1 MSLEELRELIVE
13 TIGCDEDSVVPEAT
27 FAGDLMVDSLS
38 MLELA
43 MALEE
48 KTGKKIPDEDLPKI
62 KTVQDA
68 LDYFED

>member
-1 MSLEELRELIVE
+1 MTLEELRELIVE
-13 TIGCDEDSVVPEAT
+13 TIGCDEDAVVPEAT
-27 FAGDLMVDSLS
+27 FKGDLMVDSLS

-48 KTGKKIPDEDLPKI
+48 KTGRKIPDEDLPKI
-62 KTVQDA
+62 ETVQDA

>member
-1 MSLEELRELIVE
+1 MSFEELREIIVE
-13 TIGCDEDSVVPEAT
+13 TVGCDEDSVTLET
-27 FAGDLMVDSLS
+27 SFKDDLMVDSLT

-48 KTGKKIPDEDLPKI
+48 KTGRKIPDEELPNI

-68 LDYFED
+68 MDYFE